1 MEDISKYINNGN
13 LKIIVKPKSKKTEII
28 GYDNDKKAVLVNI
41 NAIPEDNKANL
52 EVIKYFSK
60 ILKKKVRIKSG
71 LTSKEKILQIN
82 L

>member
-13 LKIIVKPKSKKTEII
+13 LKIIVKPKSKKTEIN
-28 GYDNDKKAVLVNI
+28 GYDNDKKAVLVSI
-41 NAIPEDNKANL
+41 TAIPENNKANL

-71 LTSKEKILQIN
+71 LTSKEKILHID